1 VHPLE
6 ADRPRAVD
14 SGLTPRERLQG
25 AGPVPAGPALLC
37 PVRSHIRRAPGP
49 RSHICAH
56 IRTNRVIGS
65 RLTSSASRLP
75 NIRCS
80 ATRSRF
86 CRITKAIRAA
96 AGWGVEPRGSAAS
109 VPAEPAEAER
119 RKRMYTLHARSCRA
133 QTVRACTGGNEQG
146 PNGPVR
152 SAPNNERPKHDG
164 ARKRNADGARLRLAE
179 LAQRVDGH
187 RVLAA
192 GDKFVEAHAERARV
206 QIVDLEVPRVRCE
219 RLDERHESFGHR
231 TTKLEPLP
239 TEEPAS
245 NQTRKTNAQTCSST
259 PTACKHKPSHG
270 RRLGGH
276 PAGSLLQHPWTS
288 GAYAQTLMPRLIEP
302 LTRLLLCQ
310 QASIAVSLT
319 ALMRQCYG
327 YPHYER
333 C

>member
-1 VHPLE
+1 VRACVCACGFAWAGGWKYECASSCVVLHHALRVRARACDCVRAYARVCDCVRVSCIRARRAGGRTGGGRGEEGWTAGVDANQHVHSAEQGEERCNVHPLE

-49 RSHICAH
+49 RSHSCAH

-65 RLTSSASRLP
+65 GLTSSASKLP

-109 VPAEPAEAER
+109 VPAEPAGAER

-146 PNGPVR
+146 PNGPVW
-152 SAPNNERPKHDG
+152 SAPNNERPKHD
-164 ARKRNADGARLRLAE
+164 
-179 LAQRVDGH
+179 
-187 RVLAA
+187 AA
-192 GDKFVEAHAERARV
+192 TRRSAPAPRRTRAT
-206 QIVDLEVPRVRCE
+206 
-219 RLDERHESFGHR
+219 S
-231 TTKLEPLP
+231 
-239 TEEPAS
+239 
-245 NQTRKTNAQTCSST
+245 
-259 PTACKHKPSHG
+259 
-270 RRLGGH
+270 RR
-276 PAGSLLQHPWTS
+276 P
-288 GAYAQTLMPRLIEP
+288 
-302 LTRLLLCQ
+302 
-310 QASIAVSLT
+310 
-319 ALMRQCYG
+319 
-327 YPHYER
+327 
-333 C
+333 